1 MRNIGVFV
9 EGVAFG
15 QLKEKIQKA
24 VELIGE
30 LRTANASLKE
40 ELKVAQGRLHEAKVE
55 PKKKVLDKD
64 ETKKLKDEVKRMTT
78 ERNLVRQ
85 KVRNVLRKLEGI
97 RLEEQKP
104 QQDLFE

>member
-1 MRNIGVFV
+1 M
-9 EGVAFG
+9 EGVALG
-15 QLKEKIQKA
+15 QLEEKIQTA

-40 ELKVAQGRLHEAKVE
+40 ELKAARGRLQETRVR
-55 PKKKVLDKD
+55 PKKKGLDD
-64 ETKKLKDEVKRMTT
+64 DAIKKMKDEVKRMST

-97 RLEEQKP
+97 QMEAEKP